1 MNGNAKCNELYSLA
15 KQAVIS
21 KDSVKAR
28 LALIELLQFLD
39 KEYLAAPD
47 SDKAEFKKVINFFLD
62 LCADIRTHGF
72 INKVLEAFSLPVNN
86 LNSFAVA
93 CDGGDI
99 SKSLIDALDDDPK
112 TSEAPK
118 PQTPLILTLPT
129 AISEEPR
136 TSRVNKNDLRPKTL
150 KEYIGQEEI
159 KESLSIAIKAAKT
172 MDEMLNHILLFGSAG
187 LGKTTLAIVIANE
200 MNSKIQLLNGPQLT
214 DINSLVK
221 FFTQIKN
228 NTIVFI
234 DEIHRAGTAALEA
247 LYGALTDFKITYMDA
262 KGNNV
267 SVDLPNFTLIGATT
281 HSGMLQK
288 PMLDRCHL
296 QYNLTDY
303 TVEEREKLVEIKAKT
318 LGYTIVTE
326 AVKAIANRSR
336 GVPRIIERFILGLR
350 NLAINAD
357 TMEITEGM
365 CAKYFEN
372 EGIDAIGLTK
382 ADIKLLYALIDAGG
396 VPVGL
401 NTLAGKTDIQD
412 ITIEGH
418 HEPYL
423 LKIGFIEKQPKGRVC
438 TKKAYNYFGIPY
450 PFDN

>member
-28 LALIELLQFLD
+28 LALIELLQLLD
-39 KEYLAAPD
+39 KEYLSAAD
-47 SDKAEFKKVINFFLD
+47 SDKAEFKKVINFFLN
-62 LCADIRTHGF
+62 LCAEIRTHGF
-72 INKVLEAFSLPVNN
+72 TNKVLEAFSLPVNN
-86 LNSFAVA
+86 LSSFAGT
-93 CDGGDI
+93 CNGRDI
-99 SKSLIDALDDDPK
+99 SKSLIDALDDDPNK
-112 TSEAPK
+112 SEAPK
-118 PQTPLILTLPT
+118 SPPILTPPT
-129 AISEEPR
+129 AVSEEPR
-136 TSRVNKNDLRPKTL
+136 IAKTNKNDLRPKTL

-172 MDEMLNHILLFGSAG
+172 MGEMLNHILLFGSAG

-221 FFTQIKN
+221 FFTQIKS

-267 SVDLPNFTLIGATT
+267 SVDLPDFTLIGATT

-318 LGYTIVTE
+318 LGYTIATE

-382 ADIKLLYALIDAGG
+382 ADIKLLNALIDTGG
-396 VPVGL
+396 APVGL
-401 NTLAGKTDIQD
+401 NTLSGKTDIQD
-412 ITIEGH
+412 VTIEGQY
-418 HEPYL
+418 EPYL
-423 LKIGFIEKQPKGRVC
+423 LKLGFIEKQPKGRVC
-438 TKKAYNYFGIPY
+438 TKKAYDYLGIPY
-450 PFDN
+450 PFVN